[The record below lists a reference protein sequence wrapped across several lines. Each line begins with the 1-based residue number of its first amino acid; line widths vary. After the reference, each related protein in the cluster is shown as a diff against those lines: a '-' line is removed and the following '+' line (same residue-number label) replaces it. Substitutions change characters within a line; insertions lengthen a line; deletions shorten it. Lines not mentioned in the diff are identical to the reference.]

1 MGLDGEEEMPD
12 EGDRMI
18 EEFVSQEELEFE
30 AIMSS
35 MEGPSS
41 EDVNPSVERE
51 MNDYSSEDEEYNA
64 LMMQA
69 LLQAEGCKDNPNTS
83 LSGEDGNMDMSMG

>member
-1 MGLDGEEEMPD
+1 MGLDGEEEMSD
-12 EGDRMI
+12 KGDRMI
-18 EEFVSQEELEFE
+18 EEFISQEELEFE

-35 MEGPSS
+35 MGGPSS
-41 EDVNPSVERE
+41 EHVNPTVERE
-51 MNDYSSEDEEYNA
+51 MSGYSSEDEEYDA

-83 LSGEDGNMDMSMG
+83 LSDDDGNMDMSMG